1 MSSWYCHRTL
11 HNSFYIIIYILY
23 TAQLLSKRLSLTVD
37 LGIRHPKLTTLT
49 VSIVSYG
56 LLLWDN
62 KMRYILAKVNFIN
75 FGLRDVIIW

>member
-11 HNSFYIIIYILY
+11 YNFSYIIIYILY
-23 TAQLLSKRLSLTVD
+23 TVQFLSKLLSLTID

-75 FGLRDVIIW
+75 FGLQDVIIW